1 MEVYTSFAS
10 AGETVAAVLHVPES
24 TPAPGVIMC
33 HGFTGHKAETHR
45 LFVHTARDFAA
56 HGLAVL
62 RFDFRGSG
70 DSAGDFRD
78 MTITREIEDAR
89 AALGFLA
96 FRPEAD
102 GDRLGVLGLS
112 LGGCVAACTAGRD
125 ERVKALVL
133 WAALAHPTRLA
144 DRLREAFQGDAQ
156 VMDYSGW
163 DIGRGLMEDAD
174 TLKPLEEV
182 HAYRGPAL
190 ILHGTEDESVL
201 PSDAEDFSAAL
212 DGRARLHFVSGADH
226 VFSSFPWKNEV
237 ITKSRDFFLE
247 HLGR

>member
-78 MTITREIEDAR
+78 MTITRESR
-89 AALGFLA
+89 
-96 FRPEAD
+96 RPTATASACWGSAWGDVSPPAPQD
-102 GDRLGVLGLS
+102 GTNG
-112 LGGCVAACTAGRD
+112 
-125 ERVKALVL
+125 
-133 WAALAHPTRLA
+133 
-144 DRLREAFQGDAQ
+144 
-156 VMDYSGW
+156 
-163 DIGRGLMEDAD
+163 
-174 TLKPLEEV
+174 
-182 HAYRGPAL
+182 
-190 ILHGTEDESVL
+190 
-201 PSDAEDFSAAL
+201 
-212 DGRARLHFVSGADH
+212 
-226 VFSSFPWKNEV
+226 
-237 ITKSRDFFLE
+237 
-247 HLGR
+247 

>member
-1 MEVYTSFAS
+1 MEVYTSFECG
-10 AGETVAAVLHVPES
+10 GETVAAVLHTPDQ

-45 LFVHTARDFAA
+45 LFVQAARDFAA

-78 MTITREIEDAR
+78 MTITREVEDAR

-96 FRPEAD
+96 SRPEVD
-102 GDRLGVLGLS
+102 GGRLGALGLS

-125 ERVKALVL
+125 DRVKALVL
-133 WAALAHPTRLA
+133 WSALAHPTRLA
-144 DRLREAFQGDAQ
+144 NRFREAFQGEAQ
-156 VMDYSGW
+156 VMDYDGW

-174 TLKPLEEV
+174 AVKPLEDIR
-182 HAYRGPAL
+182 AYRGPAL
-190 ILHGTEDESVL
+190 ILHGTKDESVL

-212 DGRARLHFVSGADH
+212 DGRATLHFVSGADH
-226 VFSSFPWKNEV
+226 VYSSFTWKEEV
-237 ITKSRDFFLE
+237 ITRSRDFLLE